1 MGENETFKLKG
12 AILKKPGFLEI
23 MSWKTVSD
31 KEIPP
36 YKTGQYVELK
46 SIRMV
51 EGKVSA
57 TLDSFFVDLPSGLPD
72 RVSADLPDGEARYRH
87 RCLDPNSH

>member
-1 MGENETFKLKG
+1 
-12 AILKKPGFLEI
+12 

-36 YKTGQYVELK
+36 YKVGQYVELK
-46 SIRMV
+46 SIRIV
-51 EGKVSA
+51 EGKVSP
-57 TLDSFFVDLPSGLPD
+57 TLDSFVVDLTAGLPD
-72 RVSADLPDGEARYRH
+72 GVSADFSDGEARYRH